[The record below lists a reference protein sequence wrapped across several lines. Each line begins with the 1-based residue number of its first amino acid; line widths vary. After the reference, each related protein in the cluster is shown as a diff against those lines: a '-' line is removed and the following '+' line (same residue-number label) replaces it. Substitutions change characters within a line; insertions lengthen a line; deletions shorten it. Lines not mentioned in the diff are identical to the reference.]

1 MKIKNIPLDLI
12 DPPVQ
17 AHRLAMDEQQL
28 GELADSIRDVGLLQP
43 IAVREL
49 TGGRYEIVAG
59 HRRWCAC
66 KMLSLDNIPALV
78 RDDFGKKGEA
88 VRFAE
93 NLQRADLSPME
104 EAVAVTRLAEDAD
117 LDTTAIARRLNKSEA
132 WVRGR
137 MLLMGLA
144 DELKELVHAGKLA
157 IDSAVALMRVDDMSH
172 RRYLAR
178 YAVEGGAS
186 ATVIKEWV
194 NAWLIHVETGD
205 PDAAPAPEWTPG
217 ETVVVVQMPCATCRE
232 VHDHRELRI
241 IRVCGPCLNTIAS
254 SAQTATPTK
263 APG

>member
-1 MKIKNIPLDLI
+1 MKISEIPLDII
-12 DPPVQ
+12 DPPAQ
-17 AHRLAMDEQQL
+17 AHRLAMDEAAL
-28 GELADSIRDVGLLQP
+28 NELADSIRDVGLLNP
-43 IAVREL
+43 INIREIA
-49 TGGRYEIVAG
+49 GGRYEIIAG
-59 HRRWCAC
+59 HRRWCAH
-66 KMLSLDNIPALV
+66 KILRRDTIAAIV
-78 RDDFGKKGEA
+78 RSDFGVSGEA
-88 VRFAE
+88 SRFAE

-104 EAVAVTRLAEDAD
+104 EAVAVTRLADDAQ
-117 LDTTAIARRLNKSEA
+117 LDTTAIARKLNKSEA

-157 IDSAVALMRVDDMSH
+157 IDSANALMRVSDEAH

-194 NAWLIHVETGD
+194 NAWLVHVEAGD
-205 PDAAPAPEWTPG
+205 QTPAPAPDWQPG
-217 ETVVVVQMPCATCRE
+217 EIAVIVTIPCAICRT

-241 IRVCGPCLNTIAS
+241 VRVCGPCLSAIAS
-254 SAQTATPTK
+254 TATAQPITP